1 MGTRR
6 QKDRI
11 SGFFLS
17 RRQTELTEW
26 MDLRDCDPVM
36 LRNTYRYFSI
46 VNRLI
51 SRWDAVYR
59 RWIRPELHPH
69 RTFRLLDVGS
79 GGGDLA
85 YRIRQLAVGDGF
97 RLSVTG
103 IDPDPRAWDFAV
115 NTYNI
120 SNDGSSGSGWNAF
133 DPEESTRTSTSGIA
147 AGTDGLQ
154 FRRES
159 ARSLIDRKESFDFVI
174 CNHVLHHLKD
184 ETIPEFMSE
193 LTELARIRVLCS
205 DIERSVTG
213 YAMFSVATWPLFPKS
228 FIRADGLIS
237 IRKSFTLHEL
247 RRLSPAGWT
256 VNRMFPYRLLAVFD
270 CTMADLQPDNK
281 KVNFNE

>member
-1 MGTRR
+1 MSTRR
-6 QKDRI
+6 KKDRT

-79 GGGDLA
+79 GGGDLT
-85 YRIRQLAVGDGF
+85 YRIRQLAVRDGF

-115 NTYNI
+115 NTYNGNN
-120 SNDGSSGSGWNAF
+120 NDSSGSGRNAGKTGKS
-133 DPEESTRTSTSGIA
+133 PRSSQPGIP

-159 ARSLIDRKESFDFVI
+159 ARSLIDRQESFDFVI
-174 CNHVLHHLKD
+174 CNHVLHHLGDK
-184 ETIPEFMSE
+184 TIPEFMNE
-193 LTELARIRVLCS
+193 LTQLARIRVLCS

-247 RRLSPAGWT
+247 RRLAPAGWT

-270 CTMADLQPDNK
+270 CKKTDTPSDN
-281 KVNFNE
+281 